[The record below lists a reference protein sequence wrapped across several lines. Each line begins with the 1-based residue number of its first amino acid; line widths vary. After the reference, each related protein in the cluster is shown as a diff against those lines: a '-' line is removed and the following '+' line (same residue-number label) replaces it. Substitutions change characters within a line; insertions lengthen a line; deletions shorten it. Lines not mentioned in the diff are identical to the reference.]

1 MLIHSPLQ
9 RAKETAEIVWNAR
22 EGPVKVLPSL
32 REIDLYSFQ
41 VPAMGTVLLPGFCR
55 PVKHL
60 NGCLSRADG
69 SLVLQPP
76 VLHTW
81 LNLADTAGCAVL
93 LHLLRSC
100 CTHAGHCGAGCMMR
114 QG

>member
-1 MLIHSPLQ
+1 MLIHSPLE

-41 VPAMGTVLLPGFCR
+41 VPVKAYSVVAMILLPCWAPAWMLG
-55 PVKHL
+55 
-60 NGCLSRADG
+60 
-69 SLVLQPP
+69 
-76 VLHTW
+76 
-81 LNLADTAGCAVL
+81 
-93 LHLLRSC
+93 
-100 CTHAGHCGAGCMMR
+100 